1 MGTPA
6 ETRPRQAAKDER
18 REAIVSIAHEA
29 FLTNGYAGTSMSAI
43 AARLGGS
50 KGTLYNYFSSKE
62 ALFEAVI
69 ARKCEQFVRAL
80 YDAEVEGGDLR
91 EALTHAAER
100 IIALALAD
108 DTIATHRL
116 VVAECARFPEIGQTI
131 HTAGPMRGREQL
143 RKFLARA
150 KDDGQLRPDADLEL
164 AAEQF
169 FVLCISDMQQ
179 RRLWMVA
186 AAPSKHQIHQH
197 AEGAVTTFM
206 RAFGA

>member
-1 MGTPA
+1 MDS
-6 ETRPRQAAKDER
+6 ECEIRPRQAAKDER

-29 FLTNGYAGTSMSAI
+29 FLTNGYSGTSMSAI

-62 ALFEAVI
+62 ELFAAVVE
-69 ARKCEQFVRAL
+69 RKCDQFLSAL
-80 YDAEVEGGDLR
+80 YDAAVEGGELR
-91 EALTHAAER
+91 EALMHAAER
-100 IIALALAD
+100 VIALALSD
-108 DTIATHRL
+108 DTIATYRL
-116 VVAECARFPEIGQTI
+116 VVAEGTRFPEIGRTV
-131 HTAGPMRGREQL
+131 HASGPMRGRAQMV
-143 RKFLARA
+143 KFLQMA
-150 KDDGQLRPDADLEL
+150 KDAGQLRADADIDL

-186 AAPSKHQIHQH
+186 DAPDREQIHKQ
-197 AEGAVTTFM
+197 AEGAVSTFM